1 MSIKPVAAGLKP
13 PVWKNI
19 QKDNMGA
26 AVPNEPKN
34 KKNCSCFGLCYF
46 IFCTHY
52 EHTFDSNKFLGHFT
66 TDFVILFASDILLI
80 KKIITSSVK
89 CYSVVVV
96 CLHVIMA
103 TFDLHMNLTH
113 FVFWGR
119 LACFSDNYIWI
130 SRRLLIFTICVK
142 TIHSFLLRRFAPKWI
157 DINYKDI
164 YCNVLR

>member
-1 MSIKPVAAGLKP
+1 MSQKIK
-13 PVWKNI
+13 
-19 QKDNMGA
+19 
-26 AVPNEPKN
+26 
-34 KKNCSCFGLCYF
+34 KKCPCFGLCYF

-52 EHTFDSNKFLGHFT
+52 EHTYDSNKFLGHFT
-66 TDFVILFASDILLI
+66 TDFVILFASDFLLI

-96 CLHVIMA
+96 CLHVIYMA

-130 SRRLLIFTICVK
+130 SG
-142 TIHSFLLRRFAPKWI
+142 RFA
-157 DINYKDI
+157 DFY
-164 YCNVLR
+164 YLRQDHSLFPAETFRTKMNRY

>member
-1 MSIKPVAAGLKP
+1 
-13 PVWKNI
+13 
-19 QKDNMGA
+19 MGA
-26 AVPNEPKN
+26 TVPNEPKN
-34 KKNCSCFGLCYF
+34 KKKLLLFWTMLFYF
-46 IFCTHY
+46 WTHY

-113 FVFWGR
+113 FVF
-119 LACFSDNYIWI
+119 
-130 SRRLLIFTICVK
+130 
-142 TIHSFLLRRFAPKWI
+142 
-157 DINYKDI
+157 
-164 YCNVLR
+164 